1 MINFYDEN
9 ELYISSLEEIQIEEG
24 IENLKTLSQSGYKLN
39 RSQRESLI
47 CMGIDPDN
55 FETFEDESKE
65 DFLEE
70 SSLE

>member
-1 MINFYDEN
+1 MINFYNED

-24 IENLKTLSQSGYKLN
+24 IENLKTLSQNGYKLN
-39 RSQRESLI
+39 PTQREHLI

-55 FETFEDESKE
+55 FEELEDEPRE

-70 SSLE
+70 PELE

>member
-55 FETFEDESKE
+55 FEPFEDEARE
-65 DFLEE
+65 VFLED

>member
-1 MINFYDEN
+1 MINFYNED

-24 IENLKTLSQSGYKLN
+24 IENLKTLSENGYKLN
-39 RSQRESLI
+39 PTQREHLI

-55 FETFEDESKE
+55 FEELEDEPRE

-70 SSLE
+70 PELE

>member
-1 MINFYDEN
+1 MINFYNED

-39 RSQRESLI
+39 PTQREHLI

-55 FETFEDESKE
+55 FEELEDEPRE

-70 SSLE
+70 PELE

>member
-1 MINFYDEN
+1 MINFYNED

-24 IENLKTLSQSGYKLN
+24 IENLKTLSKNGYKLN
-39 RSQRESLI
+39 PTQREHLI

-55 FETFEDESKE
+55 FEELEDEPRE

-70 SSLE
+70 PELE

>member
-1 MINFYDEN
+1 MINFYNED

-39 RSQRESLI
+39 SSQRESLI

-55 FETFEDESKE
+55 FETFEDEARE
-65 DFLEE
+65 VFLED
-70 SSLE
+70 SSQE

>member
-1 MINFYDEN
+1 MINFYNED
-9 ELYISSLEEIQIEEG
+9 ELYISNLEEIQIEEG

-47 CMGIDPDN
+47 CMGIDPDK
-55 FETFEDESKE
+55 FETFEDEPRE

-70 SSLE
+70 PELE